1 MRVDIAELNACP
13 PLLNQKQLRRVCHI
27 SPRTA
32 HYLLQS
38 GAIPNERGSQ
48 YRIRREDV
56 LAFMQSSEMLLIPAP
71 VRTSVG
77 RWGKPHTVRLLP
89 PVPVPQVKLRSYYLC
104 QFADLPDV
112 MTVPQISAA
121 TGYNV
126 RTVGQ
131 WLRRGRMR
139 YIMLD
144 RAYHVPKRWAIDY
157 LCSDQHNSTHRKSP
171 QHVVALW
178 AAYEGGVTA

>member
-1 MRVDIAELNACP
+1 M
-13 PLLNQKQLRRVCHI
+13 RRVCHI

-38 GAIPNERGSQ
+38 GAIPNERRNQ
-48 YRIRREDV
+48 YIIEKAAV
-56 LAFMQSSEMLLIPAP
+56 LAFLNHSEKFLRPNCAP
-71 VRTSVG
+71 QG
-77 RWGKPHTVRLLP
+77 RWGTPHTVRLLP
-89 PVPVPQVKLRSYYLC
+89 PVPVPQAKLRSYYLC
-104 QFADLPDV
+104 QLADLPDV
-112 MTVPQISAA
+112 LTVPQISAA

-131 WLRRGRMR
+131 WLRLGWMR
-139 YIMLD
+139 CIMLD
-144 RAYHVPKRWAIDY
+144 NAYHVPKTWAIDY

-171 QHVVALW
+171 QHVAALW

>member
-1 MRVDIAELNACP
+1 MRVDLAELNACP

-38 GAIPNERGSQ
+38 GAIPNERRNQ
-48 YRIRREDV
+48 YIIEKAAV
-56 LAFMQSSEMLLIPAP
+56 LAFLNHSEKFLRPNCAP
-71 VRTSVG
+71 QG
-77 RWGKPHTVRLLP
+77 RWGTPHTVRLLP
-89 PVPVPQVKLRSYYLC
+89 PEAAPESTLRSYYIRM
-104 QFADLPDV
+104 FADLPDV
-112 MTVPQISAA
+112 LTVPQISAA

-139 YIMLD
+139 YLMLD
-144 RAYHVPKRWAIDY
+144 RAYHVPKVWVIDY
-157 LCSDQHNSTHRKSP
+157 LCSELHNATHRKSP
-171 QHVVALW
+171 QHVAALW
-178 AAYEGGVTA
+178 AVYEGGETA

>member
-1 MRVDIAELNACP
+1 MRVDVAELNACP

-56 LAFMQSSEMLLIPAP
+56 LAFMQSSEKLLIPAP

-77 RWGKPHTVRLLP
+77 KWGKPHTVRLLP
-89 PVPVPQVKLRSYYLC
+89 PVRT
-104 QFADLPDV
+104 FADLPDV
-112 MTVPQISAA
+112 LTVPQISAA

-131 WLRRGRMR
+131 WLRLGWMR
-139 YIMLD
+139 CIMLD
-144 RAYHVPKRWAIDY
+144 NAYHVPKRWAIDY

-171 QHVVALW
+171 QHVAALW

>member
-1 MRVDIAELNACP
+1 MRVDPKELNACP

-48 YRIRREDV
+48 YQIRREDV
-56 LAFMQSSEMLLIPAP
+56 LSFMQSSEKLLVPVP

-77 RWGKPHTVRLLP
+77 KWGKPHTVRLLP
-89 PVPVPQVKLRSYYLC
+89 PEAAPESTLRAYYIRT
-104 QFADLPDV
+104 FADLPDV
-112 MTVPQISAA
+112 LTVPQISAA

-139 YIMLD
+139 YLMLD
-144 RAYHVPKRWAIDY
+144 HAYHVPKIWVIDY
-157 LCSDQHNSTHRKSP
+157 LCSELHNATHRKSP
-171 QHVVALW
+171 QHVAALW
-178 AAYEGGVTA
+178 AVYEGGETA